1 VTTLAAEAVVE
12 AETKAPTTTT
22 TEEDLD
28 ADLTIIPDS
37 SERL

>member
-1 VTTLAAEAVVE
+1 VSTPAAEAVVE
-12 AETKAPTTTT
+12 AETKVPTT
-22 TEEDLD
+22 TEEDIE

>member
-1 VTTLAAEAVVE
+1 VTTPAAEAVVE
-12 AETKAPTTTT
+12 VEMKAPTT
-22 TEEDLD
+22 EEDID